1 MDFSKTVKEMHMLA
15 ERLPEKRFNR
25 ILAVIWGGLFVA
37 SLYALPELI
46 AAVGSLIKAIAQI

>member
-1 MDFSKTVKEMHMLA
+1 MDFSKTVKEMRMLA

-25 ILAVIWGGLFVA
+25 ILAVVWGGLFVA

-46 AAVGSLIKAIAQI
+46 TAVRWW